1 MKTHNDK
8 GKTILIVT
16 ALLLGLGGL
25 TATSIFASQKL
36 QNKYSSDTPS
46 ISLTSN
52 NHISN
57 PGTSRSSESSVTSSH
72 HEQNE
77 NDAPAINCS
86 APHEVYWYNTEDQVE
101 LNETM
106 FVSTING
113 LPSDAS
119 ENEKELYF
127 WSDDEDLDEWIELSV
142 MRNGEKVVLNSPYS
156 FQSGE
161 TVHAKQIRKA
171 PSTGFY
177 KIPLWIYAVNYE
189 PEEVF
194 NCIDFWF
201 YQQ

>member
-25 TATSIFASQKL
+25 TATTIFASQKL
-36 QNKYSSDTPS
+36 QNKYQKDAPSVSLVSSYTP
-46 ISLTSN
+46 
-52 NHISN
+52 N
-57 PGTSRSSESSVTSSH
+57 PGTSKSSEAPLTSST
-72 HEQNE
+72 HEQSD
-77 NDAPAINCS
+77 NDVPAINCS
-86 APHEVYWYNTEDQVE
+86 TPHEVYWYNTEDQIE

-106 FVSTING
+106 FVATING

-171 PSTGFY
+171 PSNGFY